1 MMKMHLSFLGVDVKN
16 DALIGIFVGL
26 TQAMAFSR
34 SFIYILLMISPTA
47 ILAGGFQVNL
57 QGQKQIGMGHTGT
70 ALIMGPSSS
79 FFNPG
84 AFSFLE
90 TNSIALGA
98 CFIIPRTQYL
108 EPSPGIYT
116 TETEKGVGTPF
127 TLYSSFRPGKVYGKK
142 DSLGHRDK
150 KVSNWNIGFAVYT
163 PFGSG
168 IKYPDDW
175 KGQFVLREMK
185 LTTIFLQTT
194 IAYKIND
201 KIGVGIAY
209 IYALGS
215 FKLRKGVPVQN
226 QQSEYGEGELEAK
239 GSGHG
244 FNAGLYIK
252 ANDKLSFGLSYRSS
266 VKFKAEDGS
275 ASFSVP
281 SSLKEYFPNTSFNA
295 TINLPSVT
303 NFGIAVIPKKN
314 LTIAFDINYVGW
326 SIYDSL
332 NIDFEE
338 NTEKLEDINSA
349 RNYKNVFAFRLGAQ
363 YLVKENVTIRA
374 GAYYDMTPV
383 PDGYLTPETPGTNK
397 VGITVG
403 ASFKLSEHYN
413 LDLSFLYIEGA
424 KRTDI
429 NLETGFGGTWKSR
442 AYVPGF
448 ALQYIF

>member
-1 MMKMHLSFLGVDVKN
+1 MTPSML
-16 DALIGIFVGL
+16 A
-26 TQAMAFSR
+26 
-34 SFIYILLMISPTA
+34 
-47 ILAGGFQVNL
+47 AGGFQVNL
-57 QGQKQIGMGHTGT
+57 QGQKQTGMGHTGT
-70 ALIMGPSSS
+70 ALILGPSSS

-90 TNSIALGA
+90 TNSIVLGA
-98 CFIIPRTQYL
+98 SFIIPKTQYL
-108 EPSPGIYT
+108 EPYPGIYT
-116 TETEKGVGTPF
+116 TETEKAVGTPF
-127 TLYSSFRPGKVYGKK
+127 TLYSSFRPGKVYGKS

-150 KVSNWNIGFAVYT
+150 KVSKLNFGFAAYT

-194 IAYKIND
+194 VAYRIND
-201 KIGVGIAY
+201 KIGFGLAY

-215 FKLRKGVPVQN
+215 FKLRKGVPVHN
-226 QQSEYGEGELEAK
+226 QQSEYGEGELEGK

-244 FNAGLYIK
+244 FNVGLYIK
-252 ANDKLSFGLSYRSS
+252 AHKKLSFGLSYRSS

-275 ASFSVP
+275 AKFTVP
-281 SSLKEYFPNTSFNA
+281 ASLKEYFPNTSFKA
-295 TINLPSVT
+295 TIKLPSVT
-303 NFGIAVIPKKN
+303 SLGIAVIPKEN
-314 LTIAFDINYVGW
+314 LTIAFDVNFVGW

-338 NTEKLEDINSA
+338 NTEKLDDIHSA

-363 YLVKENVTIRA
+363 YLLNENVTIRA
-374 GAYYDMTPV
+374 GAYCDMTPV
-383 PDGYLTPETPGTNK
+383 RDGYLTPETPGTNK
-397 VGITVG
+397 YGITAG

-413 LDLSFLYIEGA
+413 IDLSFLYLEGA

-429 NLETGFGGTWKSR
+429 NLETSFGGTWKSR
-442 AYVPGF
+442 AFIPGF